1 MPQQPK
7 NKREI
12 AGLGE
17 AAITR
22 QIARSFYQQFDR
34 LIESDVII
42 IGAGPSG
49 LVCAAELARQGYN
62 VVMIEQMAHLGGGFW
77 SGGYLM
83 TKAAIAAPAQELL
96 LKLGVECEQKAKD
109 LYIVEAPHACAKL
122 IGAAFDAGAHVLN
135 LTKVV
140 DLVVRGKEPKVE
152 GVVVN
157 WWPVE
162 AMGHDTVHVDPIAL
176 ESKIVVDAT
185 GHDAVALQYLAKRKL
200 CDPVPGNGAMWVE
213 ESEEQVMARTGEVFP
228 NLFVIGLAVAA
239 AYGTPRMGPAFGSML
254 LSGVKGAKMVAA
266 KLAALK
272 AAEPEE

>member
-1 MPQQPK
+1 MAK
-7 NKREI
+7 AKGKREI
-12 AGLGE
+12 AGLRE
-17 AAITR
+17 ADITR
-22 QIARSFYQQFDR
+22 QIAKSFYQQFDR

-49 LVCAAELARQGYN
+49 LVCAHDLAQAGYN
-62 VVMIEQMAHLGGGFW
+62 VVMVEQMAHLGGGFW

-83 TKAAIAAPAQELL
+83 TKAAIAAPAHEML
-96 LKLGVECEQKAKD
+96 LKLGVQCEQKSKD

-162 AMGHDTVHVDPIAL
+162 EAGHDVVHVDPIAL

-185 GHDAVALQYLAKRKL
+185 GHDAVALQYLSKRGLFKSI
-200 CDPVPGNGAMWVE
+200 PGNGAMWVE
-213 ESEEQVMARTGEVFP
+213 ESEEEVMKRTGEVFP

-239 AYGTPRMGPAFGSML
+239 VYGTPRMGPAFGAML
-254 LSGVKGAKMVAA
+254 LSGQKGADLVKNRLQA
-266 KLAALK
+266 KTR
-272 AAEPEE
+272 